1 MVKRVLVTG
10 VTGYVGSRLVPHLL
24 KAGYKVRVFV
34 RDRLRL
40 QGRFWAD
47 QVEVAVGDVLNPETA
62 HRAMKAVD
70 AAFYLIHS
78 MAESRD
84 FHKRDC
90 VAAHNFAEAARS
102 AGVQRLI
109 YLGGLGDPKA
119 NLSRHLQS
127 RHETGHVLRRA
138 GIPVTEFRAAIIVG
152 SGSASFEIVRNL
164 TERLPVMICPR
175 WVYTRI
181 QPIAIDDVIRYL
193 ISALEVPESAGQI
206 IEIGGADVLTYAE
219 MMLIYA
225 RVRGLRRMLI
235 PVPLLSP
242 QLSSYWVHWITPIP
256 ATIARPLIE
265 GLRNEVIVRDDK
277 ARRLFPHIEPIG
289 YEQAVRRALDELASN
304 HVESSW
310 GDALASSR
318 GDMPPVVLKN
328 EQGMIIE
335 RRSEI
340 VAASPERLFE
350 VFSRL
355 GGERGWLYGDW
366 AWRLRGALDRLV
378 GGVGFR
384 RGRRHPDQLRVG
396 DVVDFWRVEDI
407 VADRLLRL
415 RAEMK
420 LPGSAWLQWEAKP
433 QSGGRT
439 LLVQTAFF
447 APRGLFGLIYWYGL
461 YPIHRVIFSNLIRA
475 IARRA
480 EANHDRSSGEMVKR

>member
-1 MVKRVLVTG
+1 MG
-10 VTGYVGSRLVPHLL
+10 
-24 KAGYKVRVFV
+24 
-34 RDRLRL
+34 
-40 QGRFWAD
+40 
-47 QVEVAVGDVLNPETA
+47 
-62 HRAMKAVD
+62 
-70 AAFYLIHS
+70 
-78 MAESRD
+78 
-84 FHKRDC
+84 
-90 VAAHNFAEAARS
+90 AAHNFAEAARS

-109 YLGGLGDPKA
+109 YLGGLGDPKV

-127 RHETGHVLRRA
+127 RHERGHVLRRA

-152 SGSASFEIVRNL
+152 SASASFEIVRNL

-175 WVYTRI
+175 WVYTPI
-181 QPIAIDDVIRYL
+181 QPIAIDDVTRYL
-193 ISALEVPESAGQI
+193 ISALDVPESADQI

-225 RVRGLRRMLI
+225 RVRGLRRVLI
-235 PVPLLSP
+235 SVPLLSP
-242 QLSSYWVHWITPIP
+242 RLSSYWVHWITPIP
-256 ATIARPLIE
+256 ATMARPLIE

-289 YEQAVRRALDELASN
+289 YEQAVRRALDELACN

-335 RRSEI
+335 RRGEI

-350 VFSRL
+350 IFSRL

-366 AWRLRGALDRLV
+366 VWRLRGALDRLV

-396 DVVDFWRVEDI
+396 DVVDFWHVEDI
-407 VADRLLRL
+407 VPDRLLKL

-447 APRGLFGLIYWYGL
+447 APKGLFGLIYWYEL

-480 EANHDRSSGEMVKR
+480 EANHDRSSGEMVKRQTP